1 MNNDAR
7 LKQINS
13 TDYSQA
19 FDIFKYFEPKEIDHI
34 FSSGKWNEGE
44 ESRIDN
50 NSFGIQRERVQI
62 SNNNSSAFTWRKS
75 TCVQPHTISKERF
88 ISMPDS
94 DLGIKSTLLNTAARI
109 NEIQKI
115 ESSFG
120 KKSDSLE
127 IAKYDVSKSRSNEED
142 KYKEKV
148 QKRSNEDDA
157 SESNDEDNEWT
168 YSPPQY
174 YNVKNAKVSA
184 IDSYKYIT
192 KYKHNKKSGR
202 TVRYFVC
209 QYDGWD
215 KKFNKSWNF
224 IDHMRMHNGEKPYLC
239 PTCGKQF
246 TQKGNFNKHCRIHS
260 TDI

>member
-1 MNNDAR
+1 MDMSGC
-7 LKQINS
+7 LKP
-13 TDYSQA
+13 
-19 FDIFKYFEPKEIDHI
+19 FDIFKYFEPKENDPTSNLKI
-34 FSSGKWNEGE
+34 WNEQNEG
-44 ESRIDN
+44 RIYSNPFSFPSKKVISLN
-50 NSFGIQRERVQI
+50 NR
-62 SNNNSSAFTWRKS
+62 SSAFSCKK
-75 TCVQPHTISKERF
+75 P
-88 ISMPDS
+88 
-94 DLGIKSTLLNTAARI
+94 LI
-109 NEIQKI
+109 NEFQMINAGISNPQTNLSESLKVKDTVKIRTSYQNDWDYSENMKPNTSNSILKEEIKQK
-115 ESSFG
+115 EKAL
-120 KKSDSLE
+120 KKSNDDSSE
-127 IAKYDVSKSRSNEED
+127 SN
-142 KYKEKV
+142 
-148 QKRSNEDDA
+148 NEDD
-157 SESNDEDNEWT
+157 EWT
-168 YSPPQY
+168 YTAPQY

-260 TDI
+260 SEI